1 MSAPQV
7 YKAVTAV
14 AAELSGG
21 GIPKRHRNERDDYR
35 YRSIDD
41 VLNRLSPLLA
51 KHKLCVLPRVL
62 VRECTDRLGEGDL
75 LLVGVA
81 LKVAFDLV
89 SSADGSSHTVEAFGE
104 ALDASD
110 KATAKAMSSAYKH
123 AMLQAFCVPVA
134 QVEDADASSHRLKR
148 NRSHEREPVEGW
160 AMWTS
165 GIVDI
170 VESCATTEAVE
181 RVRHRQRP
189 LLTTISREKPDL
201 YAQIGA
207 AFAKRTAELNGE
219 PCAISDGHADGEQ
232 CADCEKEGSRTVPII
247 RKPARPSRE
256 PEPASERPDGEGCA
270 KRKARRSSKP
280 ARSRARKQTEDA
292 SATAPEPA

>member
-7 YKAVTAV
+7 YRAITAI
-14 AAELSGG
+14 ATELSGA

-51 KHKLCVLPRVL
+51 RHKLCVLPRVL
-62 VRECTDRLGEGDL
+62 ERTSTDRVGDGDL
-75 LLVGVA
+75 LLVGVT
-81 LKVAFDLV
+81 LRVAFDLV
-89 SSADGSSHTVEAFGE
+89 SSTDGSSHSIEAFGE

-134 QVEDADASSHRLKR
+134 QIEDADASSHRLKR
-148 NRSHEREPVEGW
+148 SRTHPREPVEGW

-170 VESCATTEAVE
+170 VESCASVEAIE
-181 RVRHRQRP
+181 RLQQRQRP
-189 LLTTISREKPDL
+189 LLKAVSREQPDL

-207 AFAKRTAELNGE
+207 AFARRTAELNGE
-219 PCAISDGHADGEQ
+219 GCAISRAPGG
-232 CADCEKEGSRTVPII
+232 
-247 RKPARPSRE
+247 
-256 PEPASERPDGEGCA
+256 GEGCA
-270 KRKARRSSKP
+270 KRKRKTARSEPTPRRSRR
-280 ARSRARKQTEDA
+280 RSPDA
-292 SATAPEPA
+292 SIKAPEPA

>member
-41 VLNRLSPLLA
+41 VLNKLSPLLA

-62 VRECTDRLGEGDL
+62 ERECTDRLGEGDL
-75 LLVGVA
+75 LLMAVT

-89 SSADGSSHTVEAFGE
+89 SSTDGSSHTVEVFGE

-134 QVEDADASSHRLKR
+134 QIEDADASSHRLKR
-148 NRSHEREPVEGW
+148 NRSHQREPVEGW

-170 VESCATTEAVE
+170 VESCGSIEAVE
-181 RVRHRQRP
+181 RMRQRQRP
-189 LLTTISREKPDL
+189 LLTAISREKPDL

-207 AFAKRTAELNGE
+207 AFAKRAAELNGE
-219 PCAISDGHADGEQ
+219 RCAISQLSADGEG
-232 CADCEKEGSRTVPII
+232 CADCVSEAVRTEPPI
-247 RKPARPSRE
+247 RSPTGRSRE
-256 PEPASERPDGEGCA
+256 REAAAERADGEGCA
-270 KRKARRSSKP
+270 KRKARRPSKP
-280 ARSRARKQTEDA
+280 ARSHPRKQTEDA